1 MIEKLNK
8 RYLFKFTLLLSVLIQ
23 FGSGVIQMITL
34 YITRH
39 YTHEKIV
46 KELLIMDL
54 IVQMIEGTF
63 YIWLMYNFNHVDN
76 VTPKRYLDWI
86 ITTPTMLVT
95 LVVYLIYLYYK
106 EQGYD
111 VNQLTLY
118 SVIKDNSSNLSYI
131 LYLNWLMLLFG
142 YLGETSTIR
151 TLVGVTLGF
160 IPFIAYYYII
170 YKHYANLTPSGLN
183 MFWFFF
189 TVWSIYGIAA
199 MLPYYAK
206 NSIYNILDVFAKNFF
221 GLYLSYVIL
230 NSA

>member
-23 FGSGVIQMITL
+23 FGSALFQIFTL
-34 YITRH
+34 YITRD
-39 YTHEKIV
+39 YTQEKIV

-54 IVQMIEGTF
+54 IVQMIEGVF
-63 YIWLMYNFNHVDN
+63 YVWLMFNFNQVNN
-76 VTPKRYLDWI
+76 VTPKRYLDWV

-95 LVVYLIYLYYK
+95 LVVYLIYLQYK
-106 EQGYD
+106 EKGYD
-111 VNQLTLY
+111 LSHLTLY
-118 SVIKDNSSNLSYI
+118 GVIKDNYSNLSYI
-131 LYLNWLMLLFG
+131 VYLNWLMLLFG
-142 YLGETSTIR
+142 YLGETSTIH
-151 TLVGVTLGF
+151 TLVGVTVGF

-170 YKHYANLTPSGLN
+170 YKHYANLTLTGLN

-189 TVWSIYGIAA
+189 IVWSLYGIAA

-206 NSIYNILDVFAKNFF
+206 NSTYNILDLFAKNFF

-230 NSA
+230 TSV